1 MLFLAIINLAD
12 ERNAIEV
19 RGEVLDL
26 ACYVHKGAYGEK
38 HKKCAEMCIKSGSP
52 IGILTDDG
60 KVYLIVEDH
69 DNSKPYQ
76 ELKNYAAQKVS
87 VKGTL
92 YNRGNLPAIVIS
104 EVKPIK

>member
-1 MLFLAIINLAD
+1 
-12 ERNAIEV
+12 
-19 RGEVLDL
+19 
-26 ACYVHKGAYGEK
+26 
-38 HKKCAEMCIKSGSP
+38 
-52 IGILTDDG
+52 LTNDS

-92 YNRGNLPAIVIS
+92 YNRGNLPAIVIR